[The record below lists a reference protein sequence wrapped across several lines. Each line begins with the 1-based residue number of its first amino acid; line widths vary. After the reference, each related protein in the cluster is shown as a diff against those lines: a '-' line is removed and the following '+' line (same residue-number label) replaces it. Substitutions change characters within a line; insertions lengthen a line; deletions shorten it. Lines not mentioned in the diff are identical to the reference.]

1 MPSQEGL
8 SSSAAR
14 LETARL
20 SLRALREDDLD
31 AVHALHTDPA
41 TNRFSPGGPLHSREE
56 AVALL
61 RGWLDH
67 WQAQGF
73 GYWAIALRER
83 PEELIGLGGIISRPI
98 AGQPGLY
105 LYFRFL
111 PAFWGQGYASEMTQ
125 AALALAFEGLQAAA
139 VRAVVQPAN
148 TPSRKTLERTG
159 LLLKGSVADQ
169 PGQAPHLLYEI
180 SAARWVTLP
189 KTPPEPTPF
198 GA

>member
-1 MPSQEGL
+1 MSSQEDL
-8 SSSAAR
+8 SPVAR
-14 LETARL
+14 LDTARL
-20 SLRALREDDLD
+20 TLRAPRAEDLD
-31 AVHALHTDPA
+31 ALHALHADPV
-41 TNRFSPGGPLHSREE
+41 TNRFSPGGPLHSRAE
-56 AVALL
+56 AAALL
-61 RGWLDH
+61 QGWLDH

-83 PEELIGLGGIISRPI
+83 PEELIGLGGIMSRPI

-105 LYFRFL
+105 LYFRFQ
-111 PAFWGQGYASEMTQ
+111 PASWGQGYASEMTQ
-125 AALALAFEGLQAAA
+125 AALALAFGRLQAPA

-159 LLLKGSVADQ
+159 LLLTGSVADQ

-180 SAARWVTLP
+180 SATRWASLP
-189 KTPPEPTPF
+189 RTPPEPTPF